1 MEEEIRLPLQM
12 MTDVSDTFW
21 LKTGKLLRAVYRS
34 QQQQQQKLTNQL
46 CLIFDWIRKLD
57 DQTKNQRC
65 ANLVPDFC
73 LPFRTIET
81 VFRLT
86 QVLSCHPVSTASE
99 APNSCRE
106 IPKWNRAPKRLVTLY
121 RAQLN
126 PVFWCRK
133 WQVPRV
139 HSAPRCRRQRRTQ
152 SPSGLVII
160 ACVIAS
166 VRRQVLLAVPR
177 GVFTAVQGLARGCNA
192 RVVATALPAATG
204 VVGMVSGTS
213 FDNST
218 TLFQALGL
226 PHLL

>member
-1 MEEEIRLPLQM
+1 M

-21 LKTGKLLRAVYRS
+21 LKSGKLFRAVYRS
-34 QQQQQQKLTNQL
+34 QQRQQKLTNQL

-57 DQTKNQRC
+57 DQIFQLRTQRC
-65 ANLVPDFC
+65 ANHVTDFC
-73 LPFRTIET
+73 LPFRIIET

-106 IPKWNRAPKRLVTLY
+106 IPKWNRAPKRLVTLC
-121 RAQLN
+121 RAQLS

-133 WQVPRV
+133 WQVLRV

-166 VRRQVLLAVPR
+166 VRRQVLLAVRR
-177 GVFTAVQGLARGCNA
+177 GVFTAVQGLARGYNA
-192 RVVATALPAATG
+192 RVVATALAAATG